1 MKKVEFRPGDL
12 SEKAFEAYSGSDLT
26 FWKEFVDNDWYVGDM
41 YYVGESKGTA
51 ERVGTIKQVEEFLL
65 CFE

>member
-12 SEKAFEAYSGSDLT
+12 SEKAFEAYSGSDFT
-26 FWKEFVDNDWYVGDM
+26 FWKEVVDNDRYTGDI

-51 ERVGTIKQVEEFLL
+51 ERVGTIEQVEEFFLE
-65 CFE
+65 F